1 MTKKTWTLS
10 VDEEGVTTFPEDL
23 LQIMGWEPGTV
34 LAWNYLPDGS
44 IELSEATKPEPGTT
58 SPESKS

>member
-1 MTKKTWTLS
+1 MAKTSWTLS
-10 VDEEGVTTFPEDL
+10 VDDEGVITFPEEL
-23 LQIMGWEPGTV
+23 MKIMGWDTGTV
-34 LAWNYLPDGS
+34 LEWNYLPDGS